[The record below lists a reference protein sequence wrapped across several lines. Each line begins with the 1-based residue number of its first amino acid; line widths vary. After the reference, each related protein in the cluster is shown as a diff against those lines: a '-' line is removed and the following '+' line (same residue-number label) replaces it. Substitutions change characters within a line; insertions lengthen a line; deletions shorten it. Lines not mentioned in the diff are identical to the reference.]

1 MLKRLLEKLHHRL
14 EVYLYDTETFE
25 QMEDK
30 YYREMI
36 DKEKAQ
42 DEAEYWKGLYYNE
55 RRCG

>member
-1 MLKRLLEKLHHRL
+1 MLKRLLEWIHGKL

-30 YYREMI
+30 YYAELSA
-36 DKEKAQ
+36 KLQAE
-42 DEAEYWKGLYYNE
+42 EEVEYWKNLYYE